1 MGQRSSTCT
10 SSLFRRLAL
19 ALLALSMTAAVAQNS
34 GGDSNKHVGVA
45 TCAGST
51 CHGSTR
57 PISNSPVRQD
67 EYFIWQQKD
76 AHQNAFK
83 LLLKPAAKRIAD
95 NLGIK
100 DASKATECLTC
111 HSDFVPEAQRG
122 PHFSL
127 SEGVGCEACHGG
139 AKNWLGPHVSGN
151 THAQNVA
158 QGLIPLENPSVR
170 AKLCLDCHQGTAAK
184 PITHRIMGAGHP
196 PLEFELAFN
205 SLIQP
210 AHFKVDGDYRKRK
223 NFSPSG
229 AMWATGQ
236 LVSGQVLLDGLAS
249 ERLAAT
255 GLTPELVFFEC
266 ASCHHAMRPPR
277 WNPGLGGSQ
286 EPGQLRLADSSL
298 VLSALILRTLDL
310 PSAKSWDA
318 ALKQL
323 HDSSRQS
330 LPAIKTSAADLRKL
344 ADSGLSELRNKTFAK
359 ADVLNLMA
367 ALATAGGDKLAGDFT
382 VAKQIYYGLDAL
394 NSHLQ
399 SEMQLPEAVFSKSLG
414 EVFDAVDDSRRPY
427 DPDRLRKALE
437 SIKATV
443 AAQNAS
449 S

>member
-1 MGQRSSTCT
+1 MGTRFLSRHSR
-10 SSLFRRLAL
+10 LVARLASALIAL
-19 ALLALSMTAAVAQNS
+19 ATTAAVAQS
-34 GGDSNKHVGVA
+34 GNGDGNKHVGVA

-51 CHGSTR
+51 CHGSSR

-111 HSDFVPEAQRG
+111 HSDFVPESQRG

-151 THAQNVA
+151 THAQNIA

-210 AHFKVDGDYRKRK
+210 AHYKVDADYRKRK
-223 NFSPSG
+223 NFVASG
-229 AMWATGQ
+229 SMWASGQ
-236 LVSGQVLLDGLAS
+236 LVSGQVLLDGLSS
-249 ERLAAT
+249 ERIAAT

-277 WNPGLGGSQ
+277 WNPGLGGSS

-298 VLSALILRTLDL
+298 VMTSLILRTLEL
-310 PSAKSWDA
+310 PSTKAWDA

-330 LPAIKTSAADLRKL
+330 IPAIRTSAADLRKL
-344 ADSGLSELRNKTFAK
+344 ADTGLNEVRGKALSKT
-359 ADVLNLMA
+359 DVLNLMA
-367 ALATAGGDKLAGDFT
+367 ALATAGSDRLAGDFT
-382 VAKQIYYGLDAL
+382 IAKQLYYGLDAL

-399 SEMQLPEAVFSKSLG
+399 SEMQLPEAVFAKSLG

-443 AAQNAS
+443 ATENATR
-449 S
+449 